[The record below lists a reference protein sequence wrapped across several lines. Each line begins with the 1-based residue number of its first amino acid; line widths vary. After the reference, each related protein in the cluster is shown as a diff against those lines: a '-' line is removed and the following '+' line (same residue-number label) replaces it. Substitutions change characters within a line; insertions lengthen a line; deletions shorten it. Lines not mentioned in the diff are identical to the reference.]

1 MKRFLK
7 ILTGL
12 LFTTGFILIGYAL
25 YHIWDGNY
33 QVEKRIVEAKKIVE
47 QNNNDSQIDPSSL
60 SYQKGET
67 IGILKIPKLKK
78 ELPIIEGTD
87 EEELE
92 KGVGHY
98 TGTAYPLQN
107 DQIVLSGHRDTVFRN
122 FGELETGDTFIVEL
136 EYGKFKYE
144 IYEMDIVPADDTTV
158 IRSTA
163 PDEILTVTTCYPFHY
178 IGNAPE
184 RAIFYAKPVSKGKE

>member
-25 YHIWDGNY
+25 YHIWDGNN
-33 QVEKRIVEAKKIVE
+33 QVEKRMVEAKKIVE

-184 RAIFYAKPVSKGKE
+184 RAIFYAKPVSTGKK

>member
-7 ILTGL
+7 ILIGL

-25 YHIWDGNY
+25 YHIWDGNN

>member
-7 ILTGL
+7 ILIGL

-25 YHIWDGNY
+25 YHIWDGNN

-87 EEELE
+87 EDELE

-184 RAIFYAKPVSKGKE
+184 RAIFYAKPVK

>member
-1 MKRFLK
+1 MNRFVK
-7 ILTGL
+7 ILIGL

-25 YHIWDGNY
+25 YHIWDGNN

-144 IYEMDIVPADDTTV
+144 IYEIDIVPADDTTV

>member
-1 MKRFLK
+1 MNRFVK
-7 ILTGL
+7 ILIGL

-25 YHIWDGNY
+25 YHIWDGNN

-184 RAIFYAKPVSKGKE
+184 RAIFYAKPVSTGKK

>member
-7 ILTGL
+7 ILIGL

-25 YHIWDGNY
+25 YHIWDGNN
-33 QVEKRIVEAKKIVE
+33 QVEKRMVEAKKIVE
-47 QNNNDSQIDPSSL
+47 QNNNDSQIDPSSI
-60 SYQKGET
+60 SYQQGET

-184 RAIFYAKPVSKGKE
+184 RAIFYAKPVSTGKK

>member
-7 ILTGL
+7 ILIGL

-25 YHIWDGNY
+25 YHIWDGNN

-87 EEELE
+87 EDELE

-184 RAIFYAKPVSKGKE
+184 RAIFYAKPVSTGKK

>member
-25 YHIWDGNY
+25 YHIWDGNN

-47 QNNNDSQIDPSSL
+47 QNNNDSQIDPSSI
-60 SYQKGET
+60 SYQQGET

-184 RAIFYAKPVSKGKE
+184 RAIFYAKPVSTGKK

>member
-7 ILTGL
+7 ILIGL

-25 YHIWDGNY
+25 YHIWDGNN

-47 QNNNDSQIDPSSL
+47 QNNKDSQIDPSSI
-60 SYQKGET
+60 SYQQGET

>member
-7 ILTGL
+7 ILIGL

-25 YHIWDGNY
+25 YHIWDGNN

-184 RAIFYAKPVSKGKE
+184 RAIFYAKPVSTGKK

>member
-7 ILTGL
+7 ILIGL

>member
-7 ILTGL
+7 ILIGL

-25 YHIWDGNY
+25 YHIWDGNN

-60 SYQKGET
+60 SYEKGET

-184 RAIFYAKPVSKGKE
+184 RAIFYAKPVSTGKE

>member
-25 YHIWDGNY
+25 YHIWDGNN
-33 QVEKRIVEAKKIVE
+33 QVEKRMVEAKKIVE

-122 FGELETGDTFIVEL
+122 FWELETGDTFIVEL

-184 RAIFYAKPVSKGKE
+184 RAIFYAKPVSTGKK

>member
-7 ILTGL
+7 ILIGL

-25 YHIWDGNY
+25 YHIWDGNN

-47 QNNNDSQIDPSSL
+47 QNNNDSQIDPSSI
-60 SYQKGET
+60 SYQQGET

-184 RAIFYAKPVSKGKE
+184 RAIFYAKPVSTGKK

>member
-1 MKRFLK
+1 MNRFLK
-7 ILTGL
+7 ILIGL

-25 YHIWDGNY
+25 YHIWDGNN

-163 PDEILTVTTCYPFHY
+163 PDEILTVTTCYPFYY

>member
-7 ILTGL
+7 ILIGL

-25 YHIWDGNY
+25 YHIWDGNN

-60 SYQKGET
+60 SYEKGET

-184 RAIFYAKPVSKGKE
+184 RAIFYAKPVSTGKK

>member
-1 MKRFLK
+1 MNRFVK
-7 ILTGL
+7 ILIGL

-25 YHIWDGNY
+25 YHIWDGNN

-122 FGELETGDTFIVEL
+122 FGELETGDMFIVEL

-184 RAIFYAKPVSKGKE
+184 RAIFYAKPVSIGKK

>member
-7 ILTGL
+7 ILIGL

-25 YHIWDGNY
+25 YHIWDGNN

-60 SYQKGET
+60 SYEKGET

>member
-1 MKRFLK
+1 
-7 ILTGL
+7 
-12 LFTTGFILIGYAL
+12 
-25 YHIWDGNY
+25 
-33 QVEKRIVEAKKIVE
+33 
-47 QNNNDSQIDPSSL
+47 
-60 SYQKGET
+60 
-67 IGILKIPKLKK
+67 
-78 ELPIIEGTD
+78 
-87 EEELE
+87 
-92 KGVGHY
+92 
-98 TGTAYPLQN
+98 
-107 DQIVLSGHRDTVFRN
+107 VFRN

-184 RAIFYAKPVSKGKE
+184 RAIFYAKPVSTGKK

>member
-1 MKRFLK
+1 MNRFVK
-7 ILTGL
+7 ILIGL

-25 YHIWDGNY
+25 YHIWDGNN

>member
-1 MKRFLK
+1 MKRFLRVL
-7 ILTGL
+7 IGL
-12 LFTTGFILIGYAL
+12 LFTAGFILVGYAL
-25 YHIWDGNY
+25 YHIWDGNN
-33 QVEKRIVEAKKIVE
+33 QVEKRMEEAKEMVE
-47 QNNNDSQIDPSSL
+47 QNNKESQIDPFSL

-67 IGILKIPKLKK
+67 IGILSIPKLKK

-87 EEELE
+87 AEELE

-98 TGTAYPLQN
+98 IGTAYPLQN

-136 EYGKFKYE
+136 EYGKFKYD
-144 IYEMDIVPADDTTV
+144 IYKIDIVSADDTTV

-178 IGNAPE
+178 IGNAPK
-184 RAIFYAKPVSKGKE
+184 RAIFYAKPVE

>member
-7 ILTGL
+7 ILIGL

-25 YHIWDGNY
+25 YHIWDGNN

-144 IYEMDIVPADDTTV
+144 IYERDIVPADDTTV

-184 RAIFYAKPVSKGKE
+184 RAIFYAKPVSTGKE

>member
-7 ILTGL
+7 ILIGL
-12 LFTTGFILIGYAL
+12 LFTTGFIFIGYAL
-25 YHIWDGNY
+25 YHIWDGNN

-122 FGELETGDTFIVEL
+122 FGELETGDMFIVEL

-184 RAIFYAKPVSKGKE
+184 RAIFYAKPVSTGKE

>member
-7 ILTGL
+7 ILIGL

-25 YHIWDGNY
+25 YHIWDGNN

-47 QNNNDSQIDPSSL
+47 QNNNDSQIDPSSI
-60 SYQKGET
+60 SYQQGET

-184 RAIFYAKPVSKGKE
+184 RAIFYAKPVK

>member
-1 MKRFLK
+1 MNRFVK
-7 ILTGL
+7 ILIGL

-25 YHIWDGNY
+25 YHIWDGNN
-33 QVEKRIVEAKKIVE
+33 QVEKRMVEAKKIVE

-87 EEELE
+87 EDELE

-184 RAIFYAKPVSKGKE
+184 RAIFYAKPVSTGKK

>member
-1 MKRFLK
+1 MNRFLK
-7 ILTGL
+7 ILIGL

-25 YHIWDGNY
+25 YHIWDGNN

-163 PDEILTVTTCYPFHY
+163 PDEILTVTTCYPFYY

-184 RAIFYAKPVSKGKE
+184 RAIFYAKPVK

>member
-7 ILTGL
+7 ILIGL

-25 YHIWDGNY
+25 YHIWDGNN

-87 EEELE
+87 KEELE

-163 PDEILTVTTCYPFHY
+163 PDEILTVTTCYPFYY

>member
-7 ILTGL
+7 ILIGL

-25 YHIWDGNY
+25 YHIWDGNN

-184 RAIFYAKPVSKGKE
+184 RAIFYAKPVK

>member
-1 MKRFLK
+1 MNRFVK
-7 ILTGL
+7 ILIGL

-25 YHIWDGNY
+25 YHIWDGNN

-184 RAIFYAKPVSKGKE
+184 RAIFYAKPVSIGKK

>member
-1 MKRFLK
+1 MNRFVK
-7 ILTGL
+7 ILIGL

-25 YHIWDGNY
+25 YHIWDGNN

-184 RAIFYAKPVSKGKE
+184 RAIFYAKPVK

>member
-25 YHIWDGNY
+25 YHIWDGNN

-87 EEELE
+87 EDELE

>member
-25 YHIWDGNY
+25 YHIWDGNN

-47 QNNNDSQIDPSSL
+47 QNNNDSQIDPSSI
-60 SYQKGET
+60 SYQQGET

-184 RAIFYAKPVSKGKE
+184 RAIFYAKPVSTGKE

>member
-7 ILTGL
+7 ILIGL

-25 YHIWDGNY
+25 YHIWDGNN

-158 IRSTA
+158 IRSTT
-163 PDEILTVTTCYPFHY
+163 PDEILTVTTCYPFYY

-184 RAIFYAKPVSKGKE
+184 RAIFYAKPVK

>member
-25 YHIWDGNY
+25 YHIWDGNN
-33 QVEKRIVEAKKIVE
+33 QVEKRMVEAKKIVE

>member
-1 MKRFLK
+1 MNRFLK
-7 ILTGL
+7 ILIGL

-25 YHIWDGNY
+25 YHIWDGNN

-184 RAIFYAKPVSKGKE
+184 RAIFYAKPVK

>member
-1 MKRFLK
+1 
-7 ILTGL
+7 
-12 LFTTGFILIGYAL
+12 
-25 YHIWDGNY
+25 
-33 QVEKRIVEAKKIVE
+33 IVE
-47 QNNNDSQIDPSSL
+47 QNNNDSQIDPSSI
-60 SYQKGET
+60 SYQQGET

-184 RAIFYAKPVSKGKE
+184 RAIFYAKPVK

>member
-1 MKRFLK
+1 MNRFVK
-7 ILTGL
+7 ILIGL

-25 YHIWDGNY
+25 YHIWDGNN
-33 QVEKRIVEAKKIVE
+33 QVEKRMVEAKKIVE

-122 FGELETGDTFIVEL
+122 FWELETGDTFIVEL

-184 RAIFYAKPVSKGKE
+184 RAIFYAKPVSTGKK